1 MILYLGFGGKI
12 TDKESVLKVLPPGYL
27 LGKLIDQIY
36 YEIAFDEVG
45 RENPVVGRCQ
55 VDPNTGELVVVI
67 YPNGQ
72 YSMNF
77 LSEILT
83 MQGTV
88 TLYDPARLSGMLK
101 DELLWIVLFPWYKAW
116 SYFGEPKE
124 TVELAM
130 AAIEDVAFKGG
141 QPHLV
146 AFLSSEWPAEM
157 LKVQHS
163 WTIHGDNKA
172 NCRKGDAD
180 AGDMLYKLT
189 TDE

>member
-1 MILYLGFGGKI
+1 MILDLGFGGMI

-27 LGKLIDQIY
+27 LGKLVDQIY
-36 YEIAFDEVG
+36 YEIAFDEAG
-45 RENPVVGRCQ
+45 RDNPIVGRCQ
-55 VDPNTGELVVVI
+55 VDPNTGELIVVI

-77 LSEILT
+77 LIGILS
-83 MQGTV
+83 MKGIV
-88 TLYDPARLSGMLK
+88 TLHDPATLASMLK
-101 DELLWIVLFPWYKAW
+101 DELLWIVLFPWRGAW

-124 TVELAM
+124 TAELAM
-130 AAIEDVAFKGG
+130 ASIEDIAFKGG

-146 AFLSSEWPAEM
+146 ALRSSEWPAEM

-172 NCRKGDAD
+172 NCRKGDVD

-189 TDE
+189 TEE